1 MEPCLV
7 SVINNRSMQTT
18 VWLQD
23 DYDKGEMVILP
34 VNTKT
39 GIPTDMPTTN
49 CCNKKL
55 PVEIIE
61 KGERKNDYT
70 RYVVVIRNELYNNS
84 SNTNNNFTYNGG
96 SRKGKK
102 VRTVKRS
109 KRSKRSKKSKSSKR
123 A

>member
-1 MEPCLV
+1 
-7 SVINNRSMQTT
+7 MQST

-61 KGERKNDYT
+61 KGERKNDHT

-84 SNTNNNFTYNGG
+84 SNTNNNIMYNGG

-102 VRTVKRS
+102 GRTVKRS
-109 KRSKRSKKSKSSKR
+109 KRSKKSKRSKSLQNVR
-123 A
+123 IGVLR

>member
-1 MEPCLV
+1 
-7 SVINNRSMQTT
+7 MQTT

-39 GIPTDMPTTN
+39 GIPTDMPTAN

-84 SNTNNNFTYNGG
+84 SNTNNNLMYNNKYNGG
-96 SRKGKK
+96 SRKSKQG
-102 VRTVKRS
+102 RTVKRS
-109 KRSKRSKKSKSSKR
+109 KRSKKSKRSKSLQNVR
-123 A
+123 IGVLR